1 MKYGVPFESEAFL
14 SRQDGRSPSVY
25 VLEDSGE
32 MLPSFQHLANCIFF
46 LSFLRFS
53 DKVGFSPVS
62 QALGSRSHPGAVP
75 QEKREEGD
83 GGKRDSGYQETLG
96 QNGLQ
101 RPPQFQDHGKGG
113 ALLHNNV

>member
-1 MKYGVPFESEAFL
+1 MEFP
-14 SRQDGRSPSVY
+14 SRVKLFFITPGRSITQRVRARRQRGDVAVISASCKLY
-25 VLEDSGE
+25 
-32 MLPSFQHLANCIFF
+32 IFF
-46 LSFLRFS
+46 HSFLRFS

-113 ALLHNNV
+113 ALLHSNV